1 MNYIIEILAFYDWL
15 EWNPLPSSAICL
27 WHSLMHMANK
37 TGWQK
42 EFTVPMGVLE
52 SKTGLK
58 RTTVCEARN
67 LVKQLGRIDWRSRNG
82 NQCAVY
88 ALCPFGEH
96 NTEHNADA
104 MANTKLTQPRTQ
116 SRLLNKQKET
126 KLNETKERDTPHTCE
141 DTQKADEIIF
151 PPVEDYS
158 REMNECGDYYMNV
171 NNTPISSEYQREI
184 LMRLQSGVDVMLI
197 KECIK
202 LSAKKH
208 VSYFRKI
215 MQNWFAEGTMTYKQY
230 CEKHNSSV
238 PANKSTDPEIGRAHV

>member
-58 RTTVCEARN
+58 RTTVCDARN
-67 LVKQLGRIDWRSRNG
+67 LLKQLGRIDWRSRNG

-96 NTEHNADA
+96 NTEHNADT
-104 MANTKLTQPRTQ
+104 MANTTLTQPRTQ
-116 SRLLNKQKET
+116 SRLLNKLNKT
-126 KLNETKERDTPHTCE
+126 KLNKTEDIKKTNTKEKKDDYGTVSGFGEFWEVYPRKESKQSALNAFKKLKPDDELLAVMLNALEIQKKSEQWQKDKGQFIPHPSTWLNQKRWE
-141 DTQKADEIIF
+141 DELEQKTQEEIYAEFDIKPF
-151 PPVEDYS
+151 V
-158 REMNECGDYYMNV
+158 
-171 NNTPISSEYQREI
+171 
-184 LMRLQSGVDVMLI
+184 LGVDD
-197 KECIK
+197 
-202 LSAKKH
+202 
-208 VSYFRKI
+208 
-215 MQNWFAEGTMTYKQY
+215 Q
-230 CEKHNSSV
+230 
-238 PANKSTDPEIGRAHV
+238 

>member
-1 MNYIIEILAFYDWL
+1 MNYIIEILAFYNWL

-67 LVKQLGRIDWRSRNG
+67 LLKQLGRIDWRSRNG

-88 ALCPFGEH
+88 ALCSFGEH

-104 MANTKLTQPRTQ
+104 MANTTLTQPRTQ

-126 KLNETKERDTPHTCE
+126 KLNETRDIKKEDKEKKDDYGVVGGFDEFWQAYPRKESKQSAVKAFNKIKPNTDLVAVMINALEIQKKSEQWQKDKGQFIPHPSTWLNQRRWE
-141 DTQKADEIIF
+141 DELEQKTQEEIYAEFDIKPF
-151 PPVEDYS
+151 V
-158 REMNECGDYYMNV
+158 
-171 NNTPISSEYQREI
+171 
-184 LMRLQSGVDVMLI
+184 LGVDD
-197 KECIK
+197 
-202 LSAKKH
+202 
-208 VSYFRKI
+208 
-215 MQNWFAEGTMTYKQY
+215 Q
-230 CEKHNSSV
+230 
-238 PANKSTDPEIGRAHV
+238 